1 MNGRWR
7 NDWRF
12 WFALY
17 VLAVAVGLIVFLVL
31 THAL

>member
-17 VLAVAVGLIVFLVL
+17 VLAVIAGLVVFL
-31 THAL
+31 ALR